1 MTTIVHFSF
10 SLFCRFFRREMATQW
25 QVVNWPMPRHDKGCS
40 SEQTPLFPPS
50 NRLFPAPSFLCQSF
64 SQNAIC
70 ANPLFR
76 RTYKDSHRENVS
88 LTLRRPA
95 AQHSPR
101 ANMFSGV
108 FSRTIHRLI
117 TVIFPIV
124 GRVFFRQQQFSSICE
139 RDTRK
144 SLGSVEPRVSCRA
157 AICLFPFR
165 FSQFP
170 FICWDSIVQQ
180 AGRRLSKVSRATL
193 LLPCQASGIL
203 LIRLHHASCH
213 PSPTVFINVVIF

>member
-25 QVVNWPMPRHDKGCS
+25 QVVNWPMSRHDKGCS

-95 AQHSPR
+95 ALHSTR
-101 ANMFSGV
+101 ADVFSGV

-124 GRVFFRQQQFSSICE
+124 GRVFFRQQFSSIC
-139 RDTRK
+139 RTRK

-165 FSQFP
+165 FS
-170 FICWDSIVQQ
+170 
-180 AGRRLSKVSRATL
+180 
-193 LLPCQASGIL
+193 
-203 LIRLHHASCH
+203 
-213 PSPTVFINVVIF
+213 